1 MIDLLSPVGDF
12 DCLKAAV
19 QNGANSVYFG
29 ADLFSARAFASNFD
43 INTLEKA
50 IIYAK
55 TRGVK
60 TNLTLNTLVT
70 DSEFSEAFELAKKA
84 YEFGIDAIIVQDL
97 GLAKQLIKH
106 FPDLD
111 IHASTQMTAH
121 NLQGVLELQRLGFK
135 RVVLSRE
142 LSLQEIEY
150 ICKNTDVE
158 IEVFIHGALCISY
171 SGQCL
176 FSSMVGGRSGNRGKC
191 AQPCRLPYK
200 LLENDREIDKGH
212 LLSTRDLCGL
222 DCIPNLIKAGVT
234 CLKIEG
240 RMKNPEYVATVT
252 RIYRKYIDLAEA
264 LINTQKFIDGE
275 NLDIYDFKENTTN
288 KSKYIIN
295 ENDRKT
301 LLQAFNR
308 GMSSSGHLLNEPNK
322 NLVFKDK
329 PNNMGLFLG
338 KVQKYNKNKGYITVK
353 LQESIEIGD
362 TISLEK
368 EKGSYNVSELMDKNR
383 NIKETSIGQTVTIG
397 RMKGNINLGD
407 NIYKMSS
414 KTLNTLA
421 QNSINGEHRK
431 ISLNC
436 KVTIKHNEPLKI
448 TVTPTTETANN
459 LDIYSNLNITYNS
472 EIIPEN
478 AQNRPLEKEKI
489 IAQINKTNDSI
500 FEFSNIDV
508 ELDPNIFLPKFSATL
523 NDLRRKVLES
533 VYNYA
538 ISNIKRICIK
548 KVEPDSLNN
557 EVKNS
562 LNDNTKTISIL
573 LNILNLDFDYS
584 RLDGFDNIYIPLK
597 YFSIKKYDGIL
608 KTLEQKFN
616 VYIYMPTII
625 KANYRNL
632 LFSNIFNTIESH
644 NIKGFV
650 ISNISNLLL
659 LENVLKNP
667 DYNFDLIANYTFNV
681 FNLHSVLELK
691 NLGINK
697 YTISPESTKEIINRL
712 CNFVE
717 NSTISEN
724 GTSGLR
730 TLLPAELI
738 VYGKTPLM
746 NMNYCP
752 LGKTN
757 KCYPTCTSKC
767 MTDNSY
773 FLEDRLKMKFRILFD
788 NIQTVSTIYNCKTT
802 SISPNDFSSVNCYRI
817 DILDES
823 IDEINNIVNTV
834 KKGERLEGKE
844 FTNGNLNREI

>member
-200 LLENDREIDKGH
+200 LIENDTEIDKGH

-222 DCIPNLIKAGVT
+222 DFIPDLINAGVT

-240 RMKNPEYVATVT
+240 RMKSPEYVATVT
-252 RIYRKYIDLAEA
+252 RIYRKYIDLAEK
-264 LINTQKFIDGE
+264 LISENSID
-275 NLDIYDFKENTTN
+275 LYKIDDI
-288 KSKYIIN
+288 
-295 ENDRKT
+295 DRKN
-301 LLQAFNR
+301 LLQVFNR
-308 GMSSSGHLLNEPNK
+308 GMSSSGHLTTEPNK

-353 LQESIEIGD
+353 LQESIEVGD

-368 EKGSYNVSELMDKNR
+368 ETGSYNVSELMDKNR
-383 NIKETSIGQTVTIG
+383 NIKSTSIGQTVTIG
-397 RMKGNINLGD
+397 RMKGNIYLGD

-414 KTLNTLA
+414 KELNLLV
-421 QNSINGEHRK
+421 QESLNGEHRK
-431 ISLNC
+431 VPLNC
-436 KVTIKHNEPLKI
+436 EIIIKHNEPLKI
-448 TVTPTTETANN
+448 RVFFDFNN
-459 LDIYSNLNITYNS
+459 ILDKNLLKHNYLSIYSGLDITYSS
-472 EIIPEN
+472 DVIPEA
-478 AQNRPLEKEKI
+478 AQNRPLEKEKV
-489 IAQINKTNDSI
+489 IAQINKTTDSI
-500 FEFSNIDV
+500 FEFVNIDV
-508 ELDPNIFLPKFSATL
+508 VLDYDIFLPGFSAVL
-523 NDLRRKVLES
+523 NNLRRNVLDLA
-533 VYNYA
+533 YDYA
-538 ISNIKRICIK
+538 VSNIKRNYIEKSKLNSFDSDICK
-548 KVEPDSLNN
+548 SLDDIDIAN
-557 EVKNS
+557 
-562 LNDNTKTISIL
+562 TISVL
-573 LNILNLDFDYS
+573 LNILNMDFDYS
-584 RLDGFDNIYIPLK
+584 KLEGFDNVYIPLK

-616 VYIYMPTII
+616 VYIYIPTII

-632 LFSNIFNTIESH
+632 IYSNISNTIENH

-650 ISNISNLLL
+650 ISNISNLKL
-659 LENVLKNP
+659 LEDVLKNP
-667 DYNFDLIANYTFNV
+667 DYNFELIANYTFNV

-697 YTISPESTKEIINRL
+697 YTISPESTKNIINNL
-712 CNFVE
+712 SVE
-717 NSTISEN
+717 NSGISEN
-724 GTSGLR
+724 GTSELKNI
-730 TLLPAELI
+730 LPAELI
-738 VYGKTPLM
+738 VYGNTPLM

-757 KCYPTCTSKC
+757 KCYPTCSSKC
-767 MTDNSY
+767 NLNNSY
-773 FLEDRLKMKFRILFD
+773 YLKDRLNMKFRILFD

-802 SISPNDFSSVNCYRI
+802 SISPNDFTNVNCYRI

>member
-200 LLENDREIDKGH
+200 LLENDKEIDKGH

-414 KTLNTLA
+414 KTLITLA

-500 FEFSNIDV
+500 FGFSNIDV

-773 FLEDRLKMKFRILFD
+773 SLEDRLKMKFRILFD

-817 DILDES
+817 EILDES